1 MVGTHFP
8 VDEPG
13 HAEGGRLAEEAR
25 RLSAIFAA
33 ASEHSLILMNESLA
47 STSPSESLYLAQDVV
62 RGLRLLGAR
71 AVFATHLHELGER
84 VDAINREV
92 EGASRLVSMVAGIES
107 NGAGNDG
114 SGEVRRTY
122 RIRPGPPVG
131 LSYARDVARRYGIS
145 FEDIR
150 AQLARKSVAKPAATR
165 PAPSA

>member
-1 MVGTHFP
+1 MDTHFP

-25 RLSAIFAA
+25 RLGSIFA
-33 ASEHSLILMNESLA
+33 SSSKRSLILMNESLA
-47 STSPSESLYLAQDVV
+47 STSPSESLYLAEDVV

-92 EGASRLVSMVAGIES
+92 DGASRLVSMVAGIES
-107 NGAGNDG
+107 GDTGNGS
-114 SGEVRRTY
+114 SGEVRRTF

-131 LSYARDVARRYGIS
+131 LSYARDIARRYGIS
-145 FEDIR
+145 YDDIR
-150 AQLARKSVAKPAATR
+150 AQLAARRSPAPAAN
-165 PAPSA
+165 